1 MHALQQNKDLG
12 SASDLLNIGFNP
24 SESLITTQV
33 CVWAVTH
40 RHYRISALDIQTLF
54 CGEIPI
60 PFPAHHSFFHT
71 LHEWSPVFETSNYN
85 YCQTQKTVNTRKIS
99 GMLIVYWLITV
110 KFSIREQTS
119 IHNLI
124 TVALCG
130 LVISRLIGLFLATQ
144 KHSIN
149 SSGVHGYVSFTVTC
163 YYIFL
168 FFLCF
173 SVSIG

>member
-24 SESLITTQV
+24 SESLVTTQI

-54 CGEIPI
+54 CGKIPI
-60 PFPAHHSFFHT
+60 PSPLLPRPSLLFPHS
-71 LHEWSPVFETSNYN
+71 HEGSPVFETSNYN

-110 KFSIREQTS
+110 KFRTREQTS
-119 IHNLI
+119 NHNLI
-124 TVALCG
+124 TVAVCG

-144 KHSIN
+144 
-149 SSGVHGYVSFTVTC
+149 
-163 YYIFL
+163 
-168 FFLCF
+168 
-173 SVSIG
+173 